1 MKRNK
6 FLTGILLLSG
16 IFGTSELSAF
26 NLSLGAPPDL
36 KVEKEKVLTK
46 IGDDFENCYLILRW
60 NDGKGIE
67 DIAVSVSFDPSES
80 LTPESLLEKVFT
92 DGRDW
97 RFYKDETQAYC
108 FDLNGDKIRSAAATE
123 YDHRALDNEG
133 GEWSIV
139 AEHET
144 IEDGD
149 VILAEFIPLSM
160 AAPTAF
166 SNLFYLPPADKIG
179 VWFLQDQ
186 SINLADAT
194 YSIPLYINLCGGTFG
209 SVAFSYYSDESGKT
223 LNSKVCSMLL
233 NSTQG
238 KAGATVSTLTTKGE
252 GTIYVRTRLTYKAP
266 GETKNSYSEYY
277 FTPIKVLP
285 ALKPLTSISLHAP
298 ENPLQLSHSYDLT
311 EFIEI
316 EPADATYTGGF
327 TFKSSD
333 TKVAGVS
340 GNKLST
346 RAKEGT
352 TTISVVSKAFASI
365 KDEAEF
371 SVALVNPVESI
382 GFINIDPDENVV
394 IEFDPYKMEYNNT
407 SVLLKIMP
415 ENADIPRVS
424 LKIIESS
431 VTSED
436 GKVTFEMGEG
446 NPVKQD
452 IVTTY
457 QQNDGAYDL
466 CAWGYGEAT
475 VAFVATDGS
484 EVMSKPVKIRIVE
497 RHQDITDNFQDGTFW
512 LNEDWYGHTNGS
524 INYLDANGNIT
535 YRVYNYANQNEENPR
550 VNTTF
555 GCTSQ
560 YGMIFGDRLYIMSKQ
575 NHDAGDKYLT
585 GGGRLVIADAKTLKR
600 LHSFDVIGADEKR
613 GGDGRACVGVAA
625 DKVYI
630 GHHAGIRVLNI
641 DNDAATPEDMF
652 KLGKELT
659 FSDAGED
666 LTPGNPQGALYSNQ
680 IGDMVYA
687 CGHVFA
693 VMQDKGLLVIDT
705 KTDEHCKTLGDKYVQ
720 AVTQSA
726 DGDIWYARNNVNTDV
741 VSLHRVNPETLEE
754 IESYDLPESAG
765 TINTGWG
772 AWRSANFFAS
782 REKNVLFWGNVGSG
796 YKDDILGRGTG
807 CIYRWEIGEELP
819 TEPFFNLGQ
828 RPGKDAETFQS
839 PYATMRYD
847 DRNDRILMATTHGA
861 SFNYRYNWIYFING
875 TTGEIE
881 KEQEMKRYF
890 WFPSMPIFPDKYD
903 VEINLDEINLKSIG
917 EYEDIDLTEFISDPD
932 NINRNIKIVA
942 EEVEEVP
949 EARSAEVNNGL
960 SFEMVGA
967 KTLRI
972 KCNDMAMHQLK
983 LTAES
988 NGRQVSRI
996 IPVSYSV
1003 NAGIS
1008 SILGMTTSIEV
1019 SGNKIM
1025 LTGYEGH
1032 CFDIYSLDGTNIS
1045 RFKAESN
1052 NFNYTLNKAPGIY
1065 ILKSDSG
1072 KVSKIIIK

>member
-1 MKRNK
+1 MKRGK
-6 FLTGILLLSG
+6 IITGTILLSL
-16 IFGTSELSAF
+16 IVGTAEMSAF
-26 NLSLGAPPDL
+26 QMSIGAPPEL
-36 KVEKEKVLTK
+36 NVEKEKVLTK

-67 DIAVSVSFDPSES
+67 DLAVSVSFDSSES
-80 LTPESLLEKVFT
+80 LTPESLMEKVFT

-97 RFYKDETQAYC
+97 RFYKDETGAYC
-108 FDLNGDKIRSAAATE
+108 FDLNGDKVRTMAAAE
-123 YDHRALDNEG
+123 YDHRALDNAG
-133 GEWSIV
+133 GEWHIV
-139 AEHET
+139 AEHEA
-144 IEDGD
+144 IENGD
-149 VILAEFIPLSM
+149 VILAEFIPSSM
-160 AAPTAF
+160 TAPTEYTK
-166 SNLFYLPPADKIG
+166 LFYLPPAETAG
-179 VWFLQDQ
+179 VWMLENQTV
-186 SINLADAT
+186 NLADAT

-209 SVAFSYYSDESGKT
+209 SVSFGYYTDGTGKT
-223 LNSKVCSMLL
+223 TNTKVGSMTL
-233 NSTQG
+233 NSTQA
-238 KAGATVSTLTTKGE
+238 KAGATISTLTTKGE
-252 GTIYVRTRLTYKAP
+252 GRIYIRTRLTYKAV
-266 GETKNSYSEYY
+266 GDTKNSYSEYY
-277 FTPIKVLP
+277 FFPIEVLP
-285 ALKPLTSISLHAP
+285 ALKPLTGISIAAP
-298 ENPLQLSHSYDLT
+298 ETPLQLSHSYDLT
-311 EFIEI
+311 EFIKM

-346 RAKEGT
+346 RATEGT
-352 TTISVVSKAFASI
+352 TTISVVSKAFTSI
-365 KDEAEF
+365 KDEAVF
-371 SVALVNPVESI
+371 NVALVNKVKSI
-382 GFINIDPDENVV
+382 GFINIDPKEDLV

-407 SVLLKIMP
+407 SLLLKIEP
-415 ENADIPRVS
+415 ENADIPKAS
-424 LKIIESS
+424 LKIVESS
-431 VTSED
+431 VN
-436 GKVTFEMGEG
+436 GKVTFEFGAG
-446 NPVKQD
+446 NPKEYD
-452 IVTTY
+452 LVTTY

-466 CAWGYGEAT
+466 NVWGYGNAT
-475 VAFVATDGS
+475 IVFVATDGS
-484 EVMSKPVKIRIVE
+484 EVESEPVKIRIVE
-497 RHQDITDNFQDGTFW
+497 RHQEITDDFQDGTFW
-512 LNEDWYGHTNGS
+512 LNEDWFGHTNGS
-524 INYLDANGNIT
+524 INYLDADGNIN
-535 YRVYNYANQNEENPR
+535 YRVYNFANQNQETPREN
-550 VNTTF
+550 NTF

-560 YGMIFGDRLYIMSKQ
+560 YGMIFGGRLYVMSKQ
-575 NHDAGDKYLT
+575 NHDSGDRYLT

-600 LHSFDVIGADEKR
+600 IHSFDVIGADEKR
-613 GGDGRACVGVAA
+613 GGDGRACVGVSA

-641 DNDAATPEDMF
+641 DNEASIPEEMF
-652 KLGKELT
+652 KLGKELQ
-659 FSDAGED
+659 FSDATGD

-680 IGDMVYA
+680 IGDMVCA
-687 CGHVFA
+687 AGHVFA

-705 KTDEHCKTLGDKYVQ
+705 EKDEHIRTLGDNYVQ

-726 DGDIWYARNNVNTDV
+726 DGDIWYARNNTATGV

-754 IESYDLPESAG
+754 TETYELPESAG

-782 REKNVLFWGNVGSG
+782 REKNVLYWGNVGSG
-796 YKDDILGRGTG
+796 YQDDILGKGTG
-807 CIYRWEIGEELP
+807 CIFRWEIGKELP
-819 TEPFFNLGQ
+819 TEPFFNLGK
-828 RPGKDAETFQS
+828 RPGKDSETFQS

-861 SFNYRYNWIYFING
+861 SYNYRYNWIYFING

-881 KEQEMKRYF
+881 KVQEMKRYF
-890 WFPSMPIFPDKYD
+890 WFPAIPIFPDKYD

-932 NINRNIKIVA
+932 NIDRNIKIVA

-1003 NAGIS
+1003 NTGIS

-1072 KVSKIIIK
+1072 KASKIIIK